1 MCIISECATQS
12 CCLQGSAHP
21 APCLLLEPKPCLG
34 LSDADPQDAHE
45 ALLGS
50 LASDQVMLGEL
61 DLLLKTTERLLQVGL
76 LRLRTKSLS

>member
-1 MCIISECATQS
+1 MSECATQS
-12 CCLQGSAHP
+12 GCLQGSTPNSLSVAG
-21 APCLLLEPKPCLG
+21 AKPCLG

-50 LASDQVMLGEL
+50 LASDQVMLREL

-76 LRLRTKSLS
+76 LRLHTKSLS